1 MIDREKDMALADKL
15 CEVIKAEGNISLHDV
30 AVAMVITQLTYGK
43 DPIRTMNLL
52 PIGTAV
58 ETRPGR
64 YSYYIS
70 PKLLSDYTGIS
81 KEQL

>member
-52 PIGTAV
+52 QMTMAETITA
-58 ETRPGR
+58 TQTMIKIIKSR
-64 YSYYIS
+64 
-70 PKLLSDYTGIS
+70 
-81 KEQL
+81 KEGD